1 MKNEPMKEPVPAK
14 VREQIAKGIPG
25 RKALSY
31 AELPKDGRAV
41 RNGGAY

>member
-1 MKNEPMKEPVPAK
+1 MKNEPKKEPVPAK

-31 AELPKDGRAV
+31 ADLPKDGV

>member
-14 VREQIAKGIPG
+14 VREQIEKGIPG

-31 AELPKDGRAV
+31 AELPKGDRK
-41 RNGGAY
+41 